1 MNMSYTL
8 TEETELP
15 RARQNKA
22 SPALYNDIIK
32 VFLENQYTIASV
44 TVEGKNLDVV
54 HRRLDSRA
62 TKAGISVYSR
72 GDKVYLVNNALVEYD
87 EQCDNPPK
95 GGW

>member
-1 MNMSYTL
+1 MKYTL

-62 TKAGISVYSR
+62 EKTGISVYSR
-72 GDKVYLVNNALVEYD
+72 GDKVYLINNALVSLD
-87 EQCDNPPK
+87 E
-95 GGW
+95 